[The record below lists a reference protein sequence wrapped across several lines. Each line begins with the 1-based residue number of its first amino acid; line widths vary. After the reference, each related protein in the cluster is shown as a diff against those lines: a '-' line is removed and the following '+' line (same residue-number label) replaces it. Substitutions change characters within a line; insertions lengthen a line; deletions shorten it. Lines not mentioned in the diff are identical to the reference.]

1 MARTDSQSHH
11 GSEIKSQLFNGRPES
26 PKKCYNPRILTLAF
40 GGFRGSGVMVS
51 SQNEVTQLLLD
62 WSKGDKAALD
72 KLVPV
77 VYQELRRLAR
87 HYMRRER
94 PGHTLQTSA
103 LVNEAYMRLVDYRH
117 MRWQSRAHFFAV
129 AAQAMRR
136 ILVEHARKRHFAKRG
151 AGGVKVSFDEA
162 AIVSQEQAS
171 DLVALDDALTSLETM
186 DPRKARIVEL
196 RYIGGLNIEETAEVL
211 DISPAT
217 VQREWRA
224 AKAWLYREIQEGTR
238 DDA

>member
-1 MARTDSQSHH
+1 M
-11 GSEIKSQLFNGRPES
+11 
-26 PKKCYNPRILTLAF
+26 TL
-40 GGFRGSGVMVS
+40 
-51 SQNEVTQLLLD
+51 SQNQVTQLLLD
-62 WSKGDKAALD
+62 WGNGDKAALD

-77 VYQELRRLAR
+77 VYQELRRLAAY
-87 HYMRRER
+87 YMRRER

-103 LVNEAYMRLVDYRH
+103 LVNEAYMRLVDYSQ

-151 AGGVKVSFDEA
+151 GGAVKVSFDEA

-171 DLVALDDALTSLETM
+171 ELVALDDALTSLEAM
-186 DPRKARIVEL
+186 DQRKARIVEL

-211 DISPAT
+211 AISPAT

-224 AKAWLYREIQEGTR
+224 AKAWLYRAIKEGAR

>member
-1 MARTDSQSHH
+1 M
-11 GSEIKSQLFNGRPES
+11 
-26 PKKCYNPRILTLAF
+26 TL
-40 GGFRGSGVMVS
+40 
-51 SQNEVTQLLLD
+51 SQNQVTQLLLD
-62 WSKGDKAALD
+62 WGNGDKAALD

-77 VYQELRRLAR
+77 VYQELRRLAAY
-87 HYMRRER
+87 YMRRER

-103 LVNEAYMRLVDYRH
+103 LVNEAYMRLVDYSQ

-151 AGGVKVSFDEA
+151 GGAVKVSLDEA
-162 AIVSQEQAS
+162 AIVSQEQAA
-171 DLVALDDALTSLETM
+171 DLVALDDALTSLEAM
-186 DPRKARIVEL
+186 DERKARIVEL

-211 DISPAT
+211 AISPAT

-224 AKAWLYREIQEGTR
+224 AKAWLYREIKEGAR
-238 DDA
+238 DEA

>member
-1 MARTDSQSHH
+1 MIR
-11 GSEIKSQLFNGRPES
+11 RPTS
-26 PKKCYNPRILTLAF
+26 TVIL
-40 GGFRGSGVMVS
+40 
-51 SQNEVTQLLLD
+51 SQNQVTQLLLD
-62 WSKGDKAALD
+62 WGNGDRAALD

-77 VYQELRRLAR
+77 VYQELRRLAA

-103 LVNEAYMRLVDYRH
+103 LVNEAYMRLIDYSQ

-151 AGGVKVSFDEA
+151 GGAVQVSFDEA

-171 DLVALDDALTSLETM
+171 DLVALDDALTSLEAM
-186 DPRKARIVEL
+186 DQRKARIVEL

-211 DISPAT
+211 AISPAT

-224 AKAWLYREIQEGTR
+224 AKAWLYRAINEGAR
-238 DDA
+238 DEA

>member
-1 MARTDSQSHH
+1 M
-11 GSEIKSQLFNGRPES
+11 
-26 PKKCYNPRILTLAF
+26 TL
-40 GGFRGSGVMVS
+40 
-51 SQNEVTQLLLD
+51 SQNQVTQLLLD
-62 WSKGDKAALD
+62 WGNGDKAALD

-77 VYQELRRLAR
+77 VYQELRRLAAY
-87 HYMRRER
+87 YMRRER

-103 LVNEAYMRLVDYRH
+103 LVNEAYMRLVDYSQ

-151 AGGVKVSFDEA
+151 GGAVKVSFDEA

-171 DLVALDDALTSLETM
+171 DLVALDDALTSLEAM

-211 DISPAT
+211 AISPAT

-224 AKAWLYREIQEGTR
+224 AKAWLYRAIKEGAR
-238 DDA
+238 DEA

>member
-1 MARTDSQSHH
+1 M
-11 GSEIKSQLFNGRPES
+11 
-26 PKKCYNPRILTLAF
+26 
-40 GGFRGSGVMVS
+40 
-51 SQNEVTQLLLD
+51 LD
-62 WSKGDKAALD
+62 WGNGDKAALD

-77 VYQELRRLAR
+77 VYQELRRLAAY
-87 HYMRRER
+87 YMRRER

-103 LVNEAYMRLVDYRH
+103 LVNEAYMRLVDYSQ

-151 AGGVKVSFDEA
+151 GGAVKVSFDEA
-162 AIVSQEQAS
+162 AIVSQEQAA
-171 DLVALDDALTSLETM
+171 DLVALDDALTSLEAM
-186 DPRKARIVEL
+186 DERKARIVEL

-211 DISPAT
+211 SISPAT

-224 AKAWLYREIQEGTR
+224 AKAWLYREINEGAK
-238 DDA
+238 DEA